1 LVKWGANS
9 PRIGRQNSN
18 SATVA
23 TPSSGSCAGTA
34 GRPLLQSFAQRL
46 RRPQKSCGSPWRSI
60 TALSE
65 EGEGDAHPC
74 GRSEASRS
82 VRSCHNHV
90 RREHPLSDEEVVP
103 LATNRFAICCL
114 IRLGRVACCCN
125 RINSSLVQD
134 ASCDHQPE
142 HDRSSGDLTRPANAR
157 GITGPAPG
165 PEGASRINA
174 DALASADL
182 GITIKLFEPINAGR
196 DLEHLVRPVAR
207 LVEEDRE

>member
-1 LVKWGANS
+1 M
-9 PRIGRQNSN
+9 
-18 SATVA
+18 
-23 TPSSGSCAGTA
+23 
-34 GRPLLQSFAQRL
+34 
-46 RRPQKSCGSPWRSI
+46 
-60 TALSE
+60 
-65 EGEGDAHPC
+65 
-74 GRSEASRS
+74 
-82 VRSCHNHV
+82 
-90 RREHPLSDEEVVP
+90 
-103 LATNRFAICCL
+103 
-114 IRLGRVACCCN
+114 
-125 RINSSLVQD
+125 QD